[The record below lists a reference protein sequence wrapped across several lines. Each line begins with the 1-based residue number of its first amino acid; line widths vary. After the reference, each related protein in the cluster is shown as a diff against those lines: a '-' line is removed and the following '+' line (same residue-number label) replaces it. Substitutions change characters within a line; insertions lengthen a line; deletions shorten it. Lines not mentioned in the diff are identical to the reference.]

1 MLKWIGRKSLV
12 VTSSIV
18 LAIILIVL
26 NTILTRVSYN
36 TQVNAVFREFEQVG
50 SKLGQ
55 QTQANNVLIESLAAS
70 MKNGEQLAENE
81 MAILRKLLTAM
92 VDDESLVNAY
102 YFSNDF
108 TEKDGATE
116 LRLMQV
122 SENLVQ
128 EGLDAGT
135 AYGASDGVVAEYH
148 NALQGNVGLS
158 PIYESEFGKWISY
171 FSPIVNADGEVIA
184 VFAVDYDYD
193 KVEERLDRLSL
204 KNSLLS
210 VIASIISILLV
221 VFLVRMVVKPLRVL
235 AESSKKA
242 AVGDLT
248 IQVPVTVGN
257 EIGQASQ
264 AFNEMITNLRDL
276 TIQIDQTSREVSD
289 SSSSLKE
296 TSAQTEAA
304 TNEIATAIQSVAAN
318 ADTQLQSSTESQRAM
333 MEMTIGI
340 QKIAESSS
348 VVSEL
353 AADTSDLAIHGE
365 TVINKTVEQM
375 ETIEER
381 VFSAA
386 EVMEELNESNNR
398 IGSILSHIAD
408 IANQTNLLALN
419 ASIEAARAGEY
430 GKGFAVVAQE
440 IRKLVE
446 RSKESSNE
454 ISEILTEIGVRSE
467 HVTASLTSSANET
480 RIGSELVNASGDS
493 FRSILRS
500 VKEVSEQ
507 VQEVS
512 AASQQMSAGSEE
524 IAASLVE
531 LERIAHNSAS
541 SSQEVAAASE
551 EQLASVEEVASSA
564 EQLRSLAGELRKAV
578 GKFKV

>member
-1 MLKWIGRKSLV
+1 MLKWFRRKSLV

-18 LAIILIVL
+18 LAIILIAL
-26 NTILTRVSYN
+26 NTILTRVSYSA
-36 TQVNAVFREFEQVG
+36 QENAVFREFEQVG
-50 SKLGQ
+50 SKLGK
-55 QTQANNVLIESLAAS
+55 QTQANNSLIESLVKS
-70 MKNGEQLAENE
+70 MRNGEQLANND
-81 MAILRKLLTAM
+81 MDILRKLLTAM
-92 VDDESLVNAY
+92 VDDETLVYAY
-102 YFSNDF
+102 YFSADF
-108 TEKDGATE
+108 IEKDGVTE
-116 LRLMQV
+116 LHLMQV

-128 EGLDAGT
+128 EGLDAGAAYTADGGIAT
-135 AYGASDGVVAEYH
+135 AYKH
-148 NALQGNVGLS
+148 ALQGNAGLS
-158 PIYESEFGKWISY
+158 PIYETDLGKWISY

-184 VFAVDYDYD
+184 VFAADYDYN
-193 KVEERLDRLSL
+193 KVEERLSKLAF
-204 KNSLLS
+204 NNNLLS
-210 VIASIISILLV
+210 AIASIISILLV
-221 VFLVRMVVKPLRVL
+221 VFLVRMTVKPLRLL

-242 AVGDLT
+242 ALGDLT
-248 IQVPVTVGN
+248 IQVPVTDGN

-264 AFNEMITNLRDL
+264 AFNEMITSLREL
-276 TIQIDQTSREVSD
+276 TLQIDQTSRKVSD
-289 SSSSLKE
+289 SSTSLKE
-296 TSAQTEAA
+296 TAVQTEAA

-353 AADTSDLAIHGE
+353 AADTSDLAMHGE

-375 ETIEER
+375 ETIEQR

-386 EVMEELNESNNR
+386 EVMQELNESNNR
-398 IGSILSHIAD
+398 IGIILGHIAD

-430 GKGFAVVAQE
+430 GKGFDVVAQE
-440 IRKLVE
+440 IRKLAE
-446 RSKESSNE
+446 RSKQSSNE
-454 ISEILTEIGVRSE
+454 ISEILTEIGERSE
-467 HVTASLTSSANET
+467 QVTTSLSSSANET

-500 VKEVSEQ
+500 VKDVSEQ

-541 SSQEVAAASE
+541 SSEEVAAASE

-564 EQLRSLAGELRKAV
+564 EQLRLLASELRKAV